1 MFSLFTWVS
10 IEKRKV
16 KMDKNQ
22 IMRKYFYINV
32 VLIASFYYAGGA
44 SAASDKSSD
53 SGGLPQLDI
62 STWPTQLFWLII
74 TFSVGYFLVSTF
86 VIPSISTV
94 IERRSNKLSSD
105 LNNAKKA
112 QEDAKNAFS
121 LYQSSLEDARSQAA
135 NTLAKATEEAKLDT
149 AKREAAISKKLAAN
163 SKKAEEK
170 ISKIREETLSSLN
183 ELATDI
189 SQKIITDL
197 TPIKVQKSVV
207 KKYVSAQSRLQN

>member
-1 MFSLFTWVS
+1 
-10 IEKRKV
+10 
-16 KMDKNQ
+16 MDKNQ

-32 VLIASFYYAGGA
+32 VLIASSYCARSA
-44 SAASDKSSD
+44 LAASDKSSD
-53 SGGLPQLDI
+53 TGGLPQLDI

-121 LYQSSLEDARSQAA
+121 SYQSSLEDARSQAA
-135 NTLAKATEEAKLDT
+135 NTLVKATEEAKLDT

-197 TPIKVQKSVV
+197 TPIKVQKSVI
-207 KKYVSAQSRLQN
+207 KKYVSAQSKFQN

>member
-1 MFSLFTWVS
+1 
-10 IEKRKV
+10 
-16 KMDKNQ
+16 MDKNQ

-32 VLIASFYYAGGA
+32 VLIASSYCARSA
-44 SAASDKSSD
+44 LAASDKSSD
-53 SGGLPQLDI
+53 TGGLPQLDI

-121 LYQSSLEDARSQAA
+121 SYQSSLEDARSQAA

-207 KKYVSAQSRLQN
+207 KKYVSAQSRFQN

>member
-1 MFSLFTWVS
+1 
-10 IEKRKV
+10 
-16 KMDKNQ
+16 MDKNQ

-32 VLIASFYYAGGA
+32 VLIASSYCAGSA
-44 SAASDKSSD
+44 LAASDKSSD

-105 LNNAKKA
+105 LNKAKKA
-112 QEDAKNAFS
+112 QEDARNAFS
-121 LYQSSLEDARSQAA
+121 SYQSSLEDARSQAA

-189 SQKIITDL
+189 SQKIIADL

-207 KKYVSAQSRLQN
+207 KKYVSAQSRFQN

>member
-1 MFSLFTWVS
+1 
-10 IEKRKV
+10 
-16 KMDKNQ
+16 MDKNQ

-32 VLIASFYYAGGA
+32 VLITSSYCAGGA
-44 SAASDKSSD
+44 LAASDKSSD

-121 LYQSSLEDARSQAA
+121 SYQSSLEDARSQAA

-197 TPIKVQKSVV
+197 TPIKVQKSVI
-207 KKYVSAQSRLQN
+207 KKYVSAQSKFQN